1 MSELDRAS
9 SLSLRPCAI
18 LLAVLCTLLWGSAI
32 PIVKISS
39 PLFGIATAFDRIL
52 FAGIRF
58 TAAGLV
64 TLLVARFCS
73 PAMHPFHVSRAAS
86 LLGLGLVQTTAQY
99 VCFYLGLAHA
109 LGTRTAILN
118 TTSTFFAVFLAA
130 LFFPTERITLKKLIG
145 CLVGFTGIVL
155 ANLGGAVGGAFSWNG
170 DFLILLSSFFFAL
183 GSVISKRLS
192 RKADPIRVAGAQL
205 SLGGAV
211 LLSIGLVGGGAL
223 RSINLQGLLLLL
235 YLIFLSAAAFTIWTS
250 LLRRYDAASVSVYF
264 FLLPVFGVALSGLL
278 LGERIALVQTLTALL
293 FVCTGIVIVN
303 RPAGKRRNVPP
314 TPREIE

>member
-1 MSELDRAS
+1 MNESGVPS
-9 SLSLRPCAI
+9 PVSLRPRAI

-39 PLFGIATAFDRIL
+39 PLFGIETAFDRIL
-52 FAGIRF
+52 FAGVRF

-64 TLLVARFCS
+64 TLLVARFRS
-73 PAMHPFHVSRAAS
+73 PAAPPFTASRAAS

-109 LGTRTAILN
+109 LGIRSAILN
-118 TTSTFFAVFLAA
+118 TTSTFFTVFLAA
-130 LFFPTERITLKKLIG
+130 LFFPAERVTLKKLIG
-145 CLVGFTGIVL
+145 CLVGFGGIVL
-155 ANLGGAVGGAFSWNG
+155 ANLGGSVGGAFSWNG

-192 RKADPIRVAGAQL
+192 REANPIRVTGAQL

-211 LLSIGLVGGGAL
+211 LLCIGLFGGGAL
-223 RSINLQGLLLLL
+223 HAVTLQGVLLLV

-278 LGERIALVQTLTALL
+278 LGEHIASVQTIGALL
-293 FVCTGIVIVN
+293 LVCAGIAIVN
-303 RPAGKRRNVPP
+303 RPAAPKPHQTN
-314 TPREIE
+314 E